1 MIISFYKGKLP
12 RKGLHLFRMMLS
24 GLLLLFSFGCQGQVT
39 EEPREEGGVHEEI
52 FLADPTIFEHDGIY
66 YVYGTD
72 GTNPNKGFRVYQSSD
87 LTTWEGPVGVH
98 DGFALIKEEVF
109 GDTGFWAPQV
119 WYEDGLFYMAYTANE
134 NIAIAISDSPLGPF
148 KQTTQQPII
157 KEGKQIDPFIFVDA
171 DGKKYLYHV
180 RLQAGNR
187 IFVAQLAAD
196 YSAIMPETLK
206 ECIDASLSWEN
217 TDNVGWPVAEGPT
230 VLKLGQKYYMFYSA
244 NDFRNP
250 QYAVGVAVSDQV
262 YGPWEKV
269 GDQALLSVHN
279 TNWAGTGHGDVFRAG
294 DQWYYV
300 CHTHFSSEKVGP
312 RRTAIVPFT
321 MVNGAAGFEVPVFKG
336 EEIKFL
342 HVTKQ

>member
-1 MIISFYKGKLP
+1 MMMTLFYKGKLTKMDLP
-12 RKGLHLFRMMLS
+12 MFRTVLFGLF
-24 GLLLLFSFGCQGQVT
+24 LLLCSSCRGEVT
-39 EEPREEGGVHEEI
+39 RETAEEETLQEEI
-52 FLADPTIFEHDGIY
+52 FLADPTVFEHDGVY

-72 GTNPNKGFRVYQSSD
+72 GTNPNKGFRVYRSSD
-87 LTTWEGPVGVH
+87 LETWEGPVGVH
-98 DGFALIKEEVF
+98 DGFALIKEEAF

-148 KQTTQQPII
+148 KQTVQQPII
-157 KEGKQIDPFIFVDA
+157 KEGKQIDPFIFTDT

-180 RLQAGNR
+180 RLQVGNR
-187 IFVAQLAAD
+187 IFVAELQAD
-196 YSAIMPETLK
+196 YSGILPGTLT
-206 ECIDASLSWEN
+206 ECIDASLPWEN
-217 TDNVGWPVAEGPT
+217 TDNVSWPVAEGPT

-250 QYAVGVAVSDQV
+250 HYAVGVAISDHV

-294 DQWYYV
+294 NQWYYV
-300 CHTHFSSEKVGP
+300 CHTHFSPEKVGP
-312 RRTAIVPFT
+312 RRTAIVPF
-321 MVNGAAGFEVPVFKG
+321 VFEGGATGFDVPVFSG

-342 HVTKQ
+342 HATK